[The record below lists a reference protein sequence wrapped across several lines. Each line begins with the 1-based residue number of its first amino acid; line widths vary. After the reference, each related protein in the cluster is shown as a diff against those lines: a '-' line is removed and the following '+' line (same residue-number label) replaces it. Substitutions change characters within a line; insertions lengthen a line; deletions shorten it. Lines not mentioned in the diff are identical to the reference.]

1 MAKNETSFKKGNSG
15 NPGGRPKGAKGFR
28 QACRDLTPV
37 ALEALE
43 DIITSKSNPQAR
55 TAAARVIIE
64 HGYGR
69 AIQTIENI
77 DTQKDAGAALA
88 AVRLALYGPEGE
100 KAGKRPPM
108 SSLPNWPRPVC
119 HLLKT
124 RRSRSSTKKK
134 RSHAKEAKQRRGGRE
149 CWRVVGEC

>member
-100 KAGKRPPM
+100 KAGKTTDEFSAQLAKAGVPP
-108 SSLPNWPRPVC
+108 VED
-119 HLLKT
+119 
-124 RRSRSSTKKK
+124 KKK
-134 RSHAKEAKQRRGGRE
+134 PVKH
-149 CWRVVGEC
+149 